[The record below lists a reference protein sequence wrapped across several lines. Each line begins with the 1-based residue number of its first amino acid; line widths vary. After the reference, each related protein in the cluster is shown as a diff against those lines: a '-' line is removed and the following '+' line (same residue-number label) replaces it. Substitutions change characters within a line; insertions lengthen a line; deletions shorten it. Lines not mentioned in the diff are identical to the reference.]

1 MKAIWKS
8 GLPNYLHKLLSQ
20 HILILNEKKKIIMTV
35 PTLYQCLN
43 YSKITW

>member
-20 HILILNEKKKIIMTV
+20 HILILNEKKKNHNDSPDSLSV
-35 PTLYQCLN
+35 P
-43 YSKITW
+43 